1 MSNHKD
7 KDPGIVFGR
16 HLPVSCLHVYTVST
30 CFDLPMPRRTLP
42 WHRGGVAAMMF
53 FDIII
58 LLPYLAWFPEAHL
71 DG

>member
-7 KDPGIVFGR
+7 KDPGIVFER
-16 HLPVSCLHVYTVST
+16 HLPVSYLQG
-30 CFDLPMPRRTLP
+30 FDLPMPRRALP
-42 WHRGGVAAMMF
+42 WRRGGVAAMMF

-58 LLPYLAWFPEAHL
+58 LLPYLVWFPEAHL